1 MNQESPSP
9 FPANNDLWL
18 LSSVNKLAQVMQ
30 DFSDADLDQPWAW
43 GPHAEGVRF
52 ALLGTYQELRQ
63 LAVQLAEERSLTQPV
78 MAAQHALAQYHVAYR
93 DLQAILLGLDDDHYN
108 QEPAPGEWSVRTI
121 MGHIVRAERTFFALV
136 HYGLRRQRE
145 SGDLPERLPD
155 GEVDRL
161 LGPLDNLHNIVNNQ
175 GLHEIQAYYKGLHG
189 RVLQECATMSEQE
202 LAGPSLWWEEIRY
215 PLQHRLH
222 RFDAHLRQHTIQV
235 EKTLAMLGHESTE
248 TKRLLRLVYS
258 ALAEIE
264 GFLIGAPELAV
275 EERQKVARKL
285 QKRGAEIANLVIQT
299 QRLHTAI
306 TEGDRHTAEEILTA
320 YPTLANA
327 HDQQRLPLILTAAYH
342 RQPEMAALFVEK
354 GADLSIFEAAAIG
367 RLDIVEREARAYP
380 EDITAYGRDGFSA
393 LQLACYFGH
402 EAIVRW
408 LVEHGAVV
416 TAVSQNEMGLQA
428 IHAAAASDSF
438 AITRVLLEHGADAN
452 ARQADGFTPM
462 QTAVHNGN
470 IALIRLLTDF
480 GAENS

>member
-1 MNQESPSP
+1 MNQKSPSP
-9 FPANNDLWL
+9 SLTNNDLWL
-18 LSSVNKLAQVMQ
+18 LSSVNKLAGVMHN
-30 DFSDADLDQPWAW
+30 FSDADLDQPWAW

-52 ALLGTYQELRQ
+52 ALLGTYQELRE
-63 LAVQLAEERSLTQPV
+63 LAVRLAEERRLSPPV
-78 MAAQHALAQYHVAYR
+78 TTAQHALAQYHAAYR
-93 DLQAILLGLDDDHYN
+93 DLQAVLLGVDDDHYDR
-108 QEPAPGEWSVRTI
+108 EPAPGEWPLRTV
-121 MGHIVRAERTFFALV
+121 MGHIVRAERAFFALV

-145 SGDLPERLPD
+145 GGDLAERLPD

-161 LGPLDNLHNIVNNQ
+161 LGPWENLRNTVDHQ

-202 LAGPSLWWEEIRY
+202 LAGSSLWWEEIRY

-248 TKRLLRLVYS
+248 TKRLLRLVYN

-285 QKRGAEIANLVIQT
+285 QKRGAEIADLVIQT

-354 GADLSIFEAAAIG
+354 GADLSMFEAAAIG
-367 RLDIVEREARAYP
+367 RLDIVEREARSYP